1 MPLAVKA
8 KERETVPAN
17 LCVVDTNV
25 VVSGLI
31 GHDPNSPPARILD
44 SMLGGEIT
52 YLMSSELLD
61 EYLTVL
67 LRPRLVKLHGLTGE
81 ELDRLLA
88 DLVAN
93 GAWREPAREPVSS
106 STAPDAGDNHL
117 WALLASY
124 PQALLITGDRLL
136 LEQPPG
142 DASVIPPRQFVETF
156 LSRA

>member
-1 MPLAVKA
+1 MPA
-8 KERETVPAN
+8 K

-31 GHDPNSPPARILD
+31 GHDADSPPARILD
-44 SMLGGEIT
+44 SMLRGEIT

-81 ELDRLLA
+81 ELDRLLT

-93 GAWREPAREPVSS
+93 GVWREPVGEPVST

-136 LEQPPG
+136 LEEPPG
-142 DASVIPPRQFVETF
+142 DASVIPPRQFVEMF